1 MIKLATT
8 LSSAFLTS
16 LKRQIGLRD
25 DGEPIS
31 FCPLSESVPD
41 FNSLGNLP
49 VLRHFLRNHLMLSL
63 SVITTVVNIR
73 PRTSSGPG
81 LEFFSN
87 ILAIY
92 GDSPS
97 LNIGRG
103 HF

>member
-1 MIKLATT
+1 
-8 LSSAFLTS
+8 
-16 LKRQIGLRD
+16 
-25 DGEPIS
+25 
-31 FCPLSESVPD
+31 
-41 FNSLGNLP
+41 
-49 VLRHFLRNHLMLSL
+49 MLSL
-63 SVITTVVNIR
+63 SLITTVVNTR

-92 GDSPS
+92 RDSPS